1 MQHSRTTDLVL
12 RKSSYILT
20 LRPCLYNRYTGN
32 MEINIKL
39 MILLI
44 YYGLSYSFM
53 SALIAAKMCIIN
65 TVLTMISHGRV
76 DGHIG

>member
-1 MQHSRTTDLVL
+1 MHHSRTTDLVL

-32 MEINIKL
+32 MEINMKL

-44 YYGLSYSFM
+44 YELSYSFT
-53 SALIAAKMCIIN
+53 SALIAVKVCIIN
-65 TVLTMISHGRV
+65 IVLTMISHGRV